1 MSLSRDP
8 LELLAIA
15 SDVLDGARDRF
26 VAGLG
31 APSAVRKGPK
41 DFATAV
47 DLELEKSVS
56 AELERR
62 TGIEVHGEEF
72 GGPELTD
79 GDVWILDPID
89 GTFNYSA
96 GLPTAGMLLALLRDG
111 VPVLGLTWL
120 PLTGERFA
128 AAVGG
133 PVTHN
138 GLALPPLERSALSD
152 AMIGF
157 GAFNIDSRGRIPG
170 TYRFELLGQLSRAS
184 SRLRMHGSTGADLAY
199 TAAGILGGAVVFGHH
214 VWDNAAG
221 VALVRA
227 AGGVVTDLRGDDWHV
242 GSRSVLAAAP
252 GVHGELLDILH
263 SLGDPENRPEGGPQ
277 Q

>member
-1 MSLSRDP
+1 MSLPRDP
-8 LELLAIA
+8 LELLAMA

-31 APSAVRKGPK
+31 APSAVRKGPR

-47 DLELEKSVS
+47 DLELEKSIS

-72 GGPELTD
+72 GGPELSV

-96 GLPTAGMLLALLRDG
+96 GLPTAGMLLALLRGG

-120 PLTGERFA
+120 PLTDERFA
-128 AAVGG
+128 AAEGG
-133 PVTHN
+133 PLFRN
-138 GLALPPLERSALSD
+138 GVALPQLQPSALSD

-170 TYRFELLGQLSRAS
+170 AYRFELLGQLSRVS
-184 SRLRMHGSTGADLAY
+184 SRIRMHGSTGADLAY
-199 TAAGILGGAVVFGHH
+199 TAAGILDGAVVFGHH

-227 AGGVVTDLRGDDWHV
+227 AGGVATDLRGDDWHV

-252 GVHGELLDILH
+252 GVHAELLDILH
-263 SLGDPENRPEGGPQ
+263 SLGNPEERPEGGPRQ
-277 Q
+277 

>member
-1 MSLSRDP
+1 MSLPRNP
-8 LELLAIA
+8 NELLAIA
-15 SDVLDGARDRF
+15 SAVLDGARDRF
-26 VAGLG
+26 IAGLG

-72 GGPELTD
+72 GGPELNS
-79 GDVWILDPID
+79 GEVWILDPID

-128 AAVGG
+128 AAAGG
-133 PVTHN
+133 PLLRNDV
-138 GLALPPLERSALSD
+138 ALPPLAPRSLAD

-157 GAFNIDSRGRIPG
+157 GAFNIDSDGRIPG
-170 TYRFELLGQLSRAS
+170 SYRFELLGQLSRVS
-184 SRLRMHGSTGADLAY
+184 SRIRMNGSTGADLAY
-199 TAAGILGGAVVFGHH
+199 TAAGVMGGAVVFGHH

-263 SLGDPENRPEGGPQ
+263 SLGDPEKRPEGGPRQ
-277 Q
+277 